1 MAGMAVFWGCI
12 AYRNV
17 AVHDDL
23 VNISKDLA
31 TNVLATC
38 LLVVK
43 DAGRGRLTSGR
54 NELSIS
60 RNRIGGTY
68 KDDDTKAT
76 SRKEQVDPVLN
87 LVDLD
92 VVSWR
97 NDTSLVQATVE
108 LNNDLPGTV
117 IVNNLELANVA
128 CPLEDMSVECCES
141 LNDRRHVWNQRTCK
155 ILSQSYLSAT

>member
-1 MAGMAVFWGCI
+1 M
-12 AYRNV
+12 
-17 AVHDDL
+17 
-23 VNISKDLA
+23 
-31 TNVLATC
+31 
-38 LLVVK
+38 VK

-60 RNRIGGTY
+60 RDRIGGTY

-108 LNNDLPGTV
+108 LNNDLPGAV

-128 CPLEDMSVECCES
+128 
-141 LNDRRHVWNQRTCK
+141 
-155 ILSQSYLSAT
+155 

>member
-1 MAGMAVFWGCI
+1 MDRHDSISLQTFIIRNTHNVWRPRSACSFLDIGTT
-12 AYRNV
+12 YR
-17 AVHDDL
+17 AKKIHVHL
-23 VNISKDLA
+23 VNIAQELA
-31 TNVLATC
+31 TDVLATC

-60 RNRIGGTY
+60 RDRIGGTY

-97 NDTSLVQATVE
+97 NDTSLVQATIE

-117 IVNNLELANVA
+117 IVNNLELADVA
-128 CPLEDMSVECCES
+128 
-141 LNDRRHVWNQRTCK
+141 
-155 ILSQSYLSAT
+155 